1 MNEVEEYY
9 LQHFGVKGM
18 KWGVRK
24 KRSLGP
30 TRQQKRAQKQLTKE
44 ARKDYR
50 KYKKVD
56 KDWTP
61 YERSAQVRK
70 INEKKRNV
78 KGYNEAFEK
87 GSKQVDRTDKA
98 IGTAASVVS
107 KAFIAREAV
116 RITNPQAY
124 MKGKQVVDS
133 AVKGAGQYAKYTA
146 QSATPSR
153 YTVKA
158 RSKIDAILVN

>member
-24 KRSLGP
+24 KRGSGT
-30 TRQQKRAQKQLTKE
+30 TRQQKKAQKQLTKE

-61 YERSAQVRK
+61 YERAAQVRK
-70 INEKKRNV
+70 INDKKRNV

-87 GSKQVDRTDKA
+87 GSKQVDRTDK
-98 IGTAASVVS
+98 IVGTTASIAS
-107 KAFIAREAV
+107 KAFIAREAM

-124 MKGKQVVDS
+124 MKATRVVDS
-133 AVKGAGQYAKYTA
+133 AVKGTGQYAKYA
-146 QSATPSR
+146 ARSVTPSR

-158 RSKIDAILVN
+158 RDIIDAAMVN